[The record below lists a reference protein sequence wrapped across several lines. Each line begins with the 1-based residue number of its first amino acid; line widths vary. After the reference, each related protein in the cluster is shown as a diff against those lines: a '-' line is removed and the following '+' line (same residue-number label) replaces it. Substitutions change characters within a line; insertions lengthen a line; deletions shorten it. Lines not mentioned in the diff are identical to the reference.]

1 MDRPPESDVGTYIE
15 MDDVKGKMKAGLKL
29 VSDYS
34 EISNLHGKSHSEF
47 VDYVFY

>member
-1 MDRPPESDVGTYIE
+1 
-15 MDDVKGKMKAGLKL
+15 MKAGLKL

-34 EISNLHGKSHSEF
+34 EISKLDGKSHSEF